1 MTEET
6 QIEPREVMPSPTFH
20 RRWWIVWALFG
31 STVLNYISRQTLSVL
46 APLISKQLHLSHS
59 ELSHIFAAF
68 QISYALTWLLGG
80 IFLDIV
86 GTRLGLSIAVV
97 WWSLVSFMTS
107 FAGSVTSFGVLRF
120 LLGIGEGFNWPGAS
134 KAVAECF
141 PPQERGLAVAIFDS
155 GSSVGG
161 ALAAI
166 CIPWIAIHFGWRSA
180 FAFSG
185 ALGFAWLAW
194 WLVVYPA
201 PARAAHAG
209 EKRDVPRQQAAR
221 QWLPILKKR
230 ETWAIVIGRSL
241 TDPVWWFYVFWLP
254 QYLSDTRGFSLE
266 KIALFAWIPFVAADA
281 GNFAGGFISGALIK
295 RGMSVICARKCV
307 CVFSC
312 IPMLAGIP
320 AALVEGPFWAL
331 TLICFALF
339 GYAAWSTMGLTLPS
353 DLFAPDVVASVTG
366 LSGLGAGAV
375 STVFTLLIGALVDR
389 FSYVPAFIVA
399 GLMPLLAT
407 MSILF
412 LIRTGQETRVG
423 ASGVRDLI

>member
-1 MTEET
+1 MTQEIQTEQQDAINT
-6 QIEPREVMPSPTFH
+6 PGFH

-31 STVLNYISRQTLSVL
+31 STVLNYFNRQTLSVL
-46 APLISKQLHLSHS
+46 APLISKELHLSHS

-68 QISYALTWLLGG
+68 QVSYALTWLLGG

-97 WWSLVSFMTS
+97 WWSLVSLMTS
-107 FAGSVTSFGVLRF
+107 FANSVSTFGALRF

-161 ALAAI
+161 AVAAL
-166 CIPWIAIHFGWRSA
+166 CIPWIAIQFGWRTA

-185 ALGFAWLAW
+185 ILGFGWLAW
-194 WLVVYPA
+194 WLLIYPS
-201 PARAAHAG
+201 PARNSDSG
-209 EKRDVPRQQAAR
+209 ENRAVPKRQTFRL
-221 QWLPILKKR
+221 WLPILKKR

-281 GNFAGGFISGALIK
+281 GNFAGGFISGGLIK
-295 RGMSVICARKCV
+295 RGMPVMSARKWV
-307 CVFSC
+307 CVVSC

-320 AALVEGPFWAL
+320 AAMVQSPFWAL

-353 DLFAPDVVASVTG
+353 DLFPPDVVGSVTG

-399 GLMPLLAT
+399 GTMPLLAT
-407 MSILF
+407 LSILL
-412 LIRTGQETRVG
+412 LIRTGGKTKVNP
-423 ASGVRDLI
+423 AV